1 MNSGTPPSDAPAAR
15 DAPRRKRLTADQRRA
30 SILRAATEVFAE
42 TGYQRGR
49 TSAVAARGGVSEP
62 VVFHNFGSKAALYA
76 AVLEHAVTTVSDELT
91 RAVRDGGSVPEALAR
106 FLDPEHVARF
116 HRPGSL
122 GYLFAD
128 ATSLSAD
135 PDVGEAARRSLR
147 RFVDELAGVLREGQE
162 AGGIRGDVNAES
174 AAWWLLSMLATRT
187 FRAVAMPDHLALE
200 ADLTSM
206 TLSTLTATDWGGGRA
221 PV

>member
-1 MNSGTPPSDAPAAR
+1 MNSGTPPSAAPGPPE
-15 DAPRRKRLTADQRRA
+15 APRRRRLTADQRRA

-62 VVFHNFGSKAALYA
+62 VVFHHFGSKAALYA
-76 AVLEHAVTTVSDELT
+76 AVLEDAVTTVGADLT
-91 RAVRDGGSVPEALAR
+91 RAVRDGGSVPKALAQ

-122 GYLFAD
+122 GFLFAD
-128 ATSLSAD
+128 AASLSAD

-147 RFVDELAGVLREGQE
+147 RFADDLSRVLREGQD
-162 AGGIRGDVNAES
+162 AGGVRPGLNADS
-174 AAWWLLSMLATRT
+174 AAWWLLSLLATRN
-187 FRAVAMPDHLALE
+187 FRALAMPDAGALE
-200 ADLTSM
+200 ADLTAM
-206 TLSTLTATDWGGGRA
+206 TLSTLTPRT
-221 PV
+221 